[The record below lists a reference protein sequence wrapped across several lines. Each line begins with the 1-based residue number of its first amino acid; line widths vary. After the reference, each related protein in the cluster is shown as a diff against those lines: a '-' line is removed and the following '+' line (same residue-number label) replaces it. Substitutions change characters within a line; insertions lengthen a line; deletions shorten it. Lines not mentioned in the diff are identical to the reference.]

1 MHTVEQYIDIIN
13 KALINMS
20 YSAEPSGLYAPVKY
34 QLDMGGKRV
43 RPLLALMACDMFGGD
58 IDKVISPAL
67 GLEIFHN
74 FTLLHDD
81 VMDKADIRRGR
92 ATVHK
97 AWSENTAI
105 LSGDAMQIIATQKI
119 AEAPVEVLK
128 EVLDLY
134 NTTAL
139 EICEGQQYDME
150 FEERDDVSVEE
161 YIEMIRLKTAVL
173 IGCALKTG
181 AIVAHA
187 TPAQADAI
195 YKFGVNIGLAFQL
208 QDDYLDVYGDPA
220 KFGKKIGGDIL
231 NNKKTYMLISALAYA
246 QGKEKERLQSLIS
259 GEIDSPEAKIAEVT
273 SIYTSLGIDKMAKT
287 KIAEYSLKA
296 LQYLGNIPNGEEL
309 KKFAQ
314 SLTNRQL

>member
-13 KALINMS
+13 KALENIT
-20 YSAEPSGLYAPVKY
+20 YPAEPSGLYAPVKY

-43 RPLLALMACDMFGGD
+43 RPLLALMACDMFGGN
-58 IDKVISPAL
+58 INNVISPAL

-81 VMDKADIRRGR
+81 VMDNADIRRGR

-119 AEAPVEVLK
+119 AETPVDVLK

-231 NNKKTYMLISALAYA
+231 NNKKTYMLISALTFAK
-246 QGKEKERLQSLIS
+246 GKEKERLQTLIS
-259 GEIDSPEAKIAEVT
+259 GEIDSSDAKIAEVT
-273 SIYTSLGIDKMAKT
+273 SIYTSLGIDKMAKD
-287 KIAEYSLKA
+287 KIEEYSLKA
-296 LQYLGNIPNGEEL
+296 LQYLEDIPNSDEL
-309 KKFAQ
+309 KKFAH
-314 SLTNRQL
+314 SLTTRQL